1 MSVPQCQGC
10 RDRDAVIAAL
20 QQQVTSLTTRVQD
33 LEARLNQN
41 SQNSSRPPST
51 DLPNAPRPPAKKRSG
66 RAPGGQPGHTA
77 CVRTRLPA
85 DRVNEVIPYIPSH
98 CDRCQATLPADPQPG
113 DPEPSWHQVAEL
125 PPVTAVITEYQGHSR
140 TCPCCGHITHAAIP
154 AAIRAH
160 SIGPAFA
167 AMLSYFR
174 GCHKVPTRGVEEI
187 SETVFGV
194 PIALGTIV
202 HLEKETTEA
211 LAAPHVEAVEAV
223 RAADFKHVD
232 ETSWK
237 EKGRRRWLWVAATAT
252 VAAFLICLRRGA
264 VGLKALLGEVIKGT
278 ICSDRWSAY
287 NVVSVYR
294 RQVCWAHLKRD
305 FQKCVEYGGE
315 SARVGRAGLRVIK
328 EVFELWHL
336 FRGGGCT
343 RQELID
349 RVDPIAARL
358 HSWLEHGQQCAPSK
372 VATFCENLLKLAP
385 ALWKFVVC
393 EGVEPTNNHAEQ
405 VLRRGVLWRKC
416 SFGSQSDAGCR
427 FVERMLT
434 AVQTLR
440 LQKRPVLAWLTEAL
454 TAHRNHLPVPSLLPT
469 D

>member
-1 MSVPQCQGC
+1 M
-10 RDRDAVIAAL
+10 
-20 QQQVTSLTTRVQD
+20 
-33 LEARLNQN
+33 
-41 SQNSSRPPST
+41 SRPRCGNCCLAAASHLLDYPRT
-51 DLPNAPRPPAKKRSG
+51 GPGGTPQPEFAKLLPAAFHRPPQR
-66 RAPGGQPGHTA
+66 
-77 CVRTRLPA
+77 PA
-85 DRVNEVIPYIPSH
+85 
-98 CDRCQATLPADPQPG
+98 T
-113 DPEPSWHQVAEL
+113 
-125 PPVTAVITEYQGHSR
+125 
-140 TCPCCGHITHAAIP
+140 TCEK
-154 AAIRAH
+154 AIRPCP
-160 SIGPAFA
+160 GRPA
-167 AMLSYFR
+167 
-174 GCHKVPTRGVEEI
+174 
-187 SETVFGV
+187 
-194 PIALGTIV
+194 
-202 HLEKETTEA
+202 
-211 LAAPHVEAVEAV
+211 
-223 RAADFKHVD
+223 RAY
-232 ETSWK
+232 
-237 EKGRRRWLWVAATAT
+237 R
-252 VAAFLICLRRGA
+252 LRPNT
-264 VGLKALLGEVIKGT
+264 LLGEVIKGT

-287 NVVSVYR
+287 NIVSVYR

-454 TAHRNHLPVPSLLPT
+454 TAHRNHLPAPSLLPT